1 MKNKIFK
8 TSIVLSLLL
17 TMTMANFI
25 FVGKGL
31 ISYAADNVATN
42 HKNVEFEAYFK
53 NQEGKQT
60 ETLEKQLNEEEE
72 TFLYLRVGVKKEGYF
87 NGEIAIENSNFTL
100 KEAESSYVNKIEN
113 NVITLNQINAG
124 TTEEI
129 KVKIEFQ
136 KNPEYKMDLLNMES
150 SIQVKGN
157 YRDSSQK
164 DKEIKATRKVT
175 LKLISGVKAEDITN
189 NMQIITNKVLKIEG
203 ENKRV
208 LQLSLKSGLKKNS
221 YPIKNVQI
229 EVTVPKIENKQPIV
243 QENTK
248 LTNMTNKNFVYDGNT
263 AKLDM
268 SNENGQ
274 WKDKGV
280 EQIILTYI
288 YDADINLD
296 QTKIVANQNIELND
310 GTKISAIPAETVI
323 KNSEECDGIIVA
335 GITNANNSIYKG
347 NLYAGIDKQYASQTN
362 IDVNLAGVAE
372 EIQIQENPTTYVIN
386 DTKVDANIH
395 YTQTKTNKEE
405 LLGIIGTKGKL
416 EILDQNGNV
425 INIINASTEAD
436 AEGNIT
442 ITYQDSEVKGIIV
455 KLTNIEK
462 IGTIHLNHTKV
473 IKQTDRQ
480 IVKQATAL
488 ATIQT
493 QKYMQDANET
503 KETSKEKKIEL
514 LETVTEAEV
523 TMNKNSLS
531 TLTEN
536 NVEINAILKSANEK
550 NDLYKN
556 PKLQIIL
563 PQEIENI
570 QINGINKL
578 YAEELQIT
586 KTEIKEV
593 ENVGKV
599 LEIELAGQQT
609 KYLNEISEGIQIV
622 INANISFN
630 KAMPSKKANITMKYT
645 NENGSNPEY
654 QTTFDFYI
662 ASKYG
667 VLVYS
672 KANNNNQEN
681 AVIEST
687 SNENMKGKLEV
698 AEGEKIVAIER
709 NIVNNYE
716 EPITN
721 IGLIG
726 TLPEKQE
733 EEINGETLKS
743 TFLASLENMTTNNQ
757 DAKIYYSSNNKDW
770 EENIENVEKVKS
782 YKIELQNKNI
792 EPGQTA
798 TIDYQLKIPENLT
811 ANESTYEKL
820 NVSYQYKDQIV
831 KEDYATYLS
840 TNSMEVAKGVQE
852 ETAKGLGNIQIKA
865 TSGGKEL
872 KDGQEVYEGQTIK
885 QTVTITNDTGMDI
898 TNLNL
903 IAQQENAI
911 FYVKNVT
918 QEIDTSTAE
927 QMDVTRIVEDEKV
940 KQQEFTEQIL
950 KSGESISFEY
960 QFSVQ
965 QKAGENTLGTITIK
979 ADGTEEKNIKT
990 ITNPIKEAKVKL
1002 NITYNFNEEREI
1014 IANSTLPITLT
1025 AKNISQKEL
1034 KDIIIELPIP
1044 EETVFNEEYLETSE
1058 EFTYLGIDNKTAK
1071 FKIKSIEPGEKVD
1084 IILSLEV
1091 NDFKEEKKPIDLFI
1105 KSIIDKDTYVSNE
1118 INKNATQEK
1127 AEITIDQTGSIE
1139 KKEVQTGDNL
1149 TYIATIKN
1157 ASNKEQ
1163 KIQIMD
1169 YVPQAAIIQKAY
1181 IVVEGQET
1189 PIEEIENNEID
1200 IEEIE
1205 LRANAEIQ
1213 LIIETTI
1220 DEAQAETS
1228 EITNVVEVNAHNQ
1241 YLKSN
1246 EVTYRLANITDNV
1259 TQNKI
1264 EGIVWLDENKNGKK
1278 EVQEDTFSNVV
1289 VKVMDIKTSKIVNE
1303 TRTNEEGKY
1312 EFTKLPNGKYIIITE
1327 YDSKFYS
1334 LTEYKKEGV
1343 SDAEN
1348 SDAIAKEIN
1357 GQQVAVTDEIEINNN
1372 NVTNIDVGL
1381 IKNTIFDLRLDKY
1394 LNKVIVQ
1401 STGGTRTIEYNK
1413 EQLAKLE
1420 IDAKQVNNA
1429 TVLVEYKIDI
1439 TNEGEIA
1446 GYASEIVD
1454 HMPNDFKF
1462 NSELN
1467 KEWYVTNDKDLH
1479 NISLANEIIYPGETK
1494 TVTVTLVKTMT
1505 QDNVGTAINT
1515 AEIAKASNEFSIED
1529 IDSTP
1534 GNNNSNEDDI
1544 STAELIISIRTGLGI
1559 AITVIVFIVIVALT
1573 IVMIVTMKKRRDEN
1587 E

>member
-8 TSIVLSLLL
+8 TSMILSLIL
-17 TMTMANFI
+17 TMTMANFV

-53 NQEGKQT
+53 NQEGKQVT
-60 ETLEKQLNEEEE
+60 TLEKQLNEEE

-113 NVITLNQINAG
+113 NVITLNQINVG

-136 KNPEYKMDLLNMES
+136 KSPEYKMDLLNMES
-150 SIQVKGN
+150 SIQVRGI
-157 YRDSSQK
+157 YRDSTQK
-164 DKEIKATRKVT
+164 QKEIKTTRKVI

-189 NMQIITNKVLKIEG
+189 NMQIITNKVLKING
-203 ENKRV
+203 EDKRV

-248 LTNMTNKNFVYDGNT
+248 LNNMTNKNFVYDGNI
-263 AKLDM
+263 AKINM
-268 SNENGQ
+268 SNENVQ
-274 WKDKGV
+274 WKEKGV

-288 YDADINLD
+288 YDANVALD
-296 QTKIVANQNIELND
+296 QTKIVLNQNIELND
-310 GTKISAIPAETVI
+310 GTKISAVPTETVI
-323 KNSEECDGIIVA
+323 KDNEQCDGIIVA
-335 GITNANNSIYKG
+335 GITNADNSIYKG
-347 NLYAGIDKQYASQTN
+347 KLYAGIDKQYASQTN
-362 IDVNLAGVAE
+362 INVNLVGVAE
-372 EIQIQENPTTYVIN
+372 GVQIQENPTTYVIN
-386 DTKVDANIH
+386 DTNVNANIY
-395 YTQTKTNKEE
+395 YTQTKIKKEE
-405 LLGIIGTKGKL
+405 LLEIIGTKGNL
-416 EILDQNGNV
+416 ELLDQDGNL
-425 INIINASTEAD
+425 INIVNDSVEAD

-442 ITYQDSEVKGIIV
+442 ITYENAVKGIII
-455 KLTNIEK
+455 KLSSIEK
-462 IGTIHLNHTKV
+462 IGTLHLNHTKV
-473 IKQTDRQ
+473 IKATDKQ

-488 ATIQT
+488 ATMQT
-493 QKYMQDANET
+493 QKYMQNQKET
-503 KETSKEKKIEL
+503 KEIAKEKKIEL
-514 LETVTEAEV
+514 LETKTEAEV

-536 NVEINAILKSANEK
+536 NVEINAILKSSEEK

-570 QINGINKL
+570 QINGIKKL
-578 YAEELQIT
+578 YGEELQIT
-586 KTEIKEV
+586 KTELTEV
-593 ENVGKV
+593 ENIGKV
-599 LEIELAGQQT
+599 LEIELLGQQT
-609 KYLNEISEGIQIV
+609 NYLNEVSEGIQIV
-622 INANISFN
+622 VNANISFN
-630 KAMPSKKANITMKYT
+630 KAMPTKKAKITMKYT
-645 NENGSNPEY
+645 NENANESEY
-654 QTTFDFYI
+654 ETAFDFDI
-662 ASKYG
+662 VSKYG

-672 KANNNNQEN
+672 KANNYNQTN
-681 AVIEST
+681 TVLEST
-687 SNENMKGKLEV
+687 SSENMKGKLDV
-698 AEGEKIVAIER
+698 AEGEKTVTIER

-743 TFLASLENMTTNNQ
+743 TFLASLENIATNNQ
-757 DAKIYYSSNNKDW
+757 DAKIYYSVNDKDW

-792 EPGQTA
+792 EPGQIA

-820 NVSYQYKDQIV
+820 NVSYQYKDQII

-840 TNSMEVAKGVQE
+840 TNNIEIAKNVN
-852 ETAKGLGNIQIKA
+852 ETINGLGNIQVKA

-1044 EETVFNEEYLETSE
+1044 EETVFNEEYLEASE

-1357 GQQVAVTDEIEINNN
+1357 GQQVAVTDEIEINDN

-1394 LNKVIVQ
+1394 LSKVIVQ